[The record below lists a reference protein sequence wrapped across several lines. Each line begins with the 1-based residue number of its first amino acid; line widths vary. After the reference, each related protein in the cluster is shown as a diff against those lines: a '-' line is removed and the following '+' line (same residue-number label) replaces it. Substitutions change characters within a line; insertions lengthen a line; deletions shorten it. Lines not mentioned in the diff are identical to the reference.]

1 VCLVDDVDEE
11 MGREG
16 VIVVGEIFCWS
27 FFVPGT
33 HLLPS
38 FSLA

>member
-1 VCLVDDVDEE
+1 MMSMKRWGE
-11 MGREG
+11 RG
-16 VIVVGEIFCWS
+16 VVVVGEIFCWS
-27 FFVPGT
+27 FFEPGT